1 MLSSVERL
9 GEAEKL
15 KAALYI
21 HIPFC
26 SSKCSYCNFYS
37 LGRHFDVPQEYVNA
51 VVREIKRY
59 NIKPETVYFGGGTP
73 GLLTPAQV
81 KMILTAAD
89 AKSGAEITIEVN
101 PDTADEYKLKGYFDA
116 GVNRISIGV
125 QTADDKSL
133 SLLGRGHSSKQ
144 AEQTFKDARQA
155 GFTNISGDIML
166 SLPSY
171 SQNEFDRTLELISEG
186 GAVHISSYI
195 LKIEENT
202 VFGKRPPIG
211 LPDDDMSADF
221 YLYSVSEMEK
231 QGYKQ
236 YEISNF
242 AKDDKYSRHNM
253 VYWDMKD
260 YLGIGPSAYSCI
272 NGERSHYDAD
282 IKGFIDGNRMQSDG
296 KSEAIEFIMLQ
307 TRLAKGLNVR
317 ELENRYN
324 ITFTQAQLNKIN
336 RFCNADMCSFDEDIL
351 KLTPSG
357 LLIQNS
363 ILSEIT

>member
-1 MLSSVERL
+1 MLSSSELL
-9 GEAEKL
+9 GEDKTV

-133 SLLGRGHSSKQ
+133 SLLGRGHNAEQ
-144 AEQTFKDARQA
+144 AVQTFKTAQAA

-171 SQNEFDRTLELISEG
+171 SQNEFDITLELISEG

-211 LPDDDMSADF
+211 LPDDDMAADF
-221 YLYSVSEMEK
+221 YLYAVSEMEK
-231 QGYKQ
+231 QGFKQ

-242 AKDDKYSRHNM
+242 AKDDNYSRHNM
-253 VYWDMKD
+253 FYWDMKD

-282 IKGFIDGNRMQSDG
+282 IKGFIAGSNLQSDG
-296 KSEAIEFIMLQ
+296 SSEAIEYIMLQ
-307 TRLAKGLNVR
+307 TRLAKGLS
-317 ELENRYN
+317 LQKLKNRYD
-324 ITFTQAQLNKIN
+324 ITFTQEQLEKIN
-336 RFCNADMCSFDEDIL
+336 RFCNASLCSFDGDML
-351 KLTPSG
+351 KLTPTG